1 MEVFE
6 KLRTILAENSG
17 VDAEKITP
25 DTLLTDIN
33 VDGITFMSLGV
44 VLEDEFNIDFLDLD
58 TLQDCETVADL
69 VAAIEEELAE

>member
-6 KLRTILAENSG
+6 RLRTILAENSG

-25 DTLLTDIN
+25 DTLLADIN

-69 VAAIEEELAE
+69 VVAIEEELAE

>member
-44 VLEDEFNIDFLDLD
+44 VLEDEFNIGFLDLD